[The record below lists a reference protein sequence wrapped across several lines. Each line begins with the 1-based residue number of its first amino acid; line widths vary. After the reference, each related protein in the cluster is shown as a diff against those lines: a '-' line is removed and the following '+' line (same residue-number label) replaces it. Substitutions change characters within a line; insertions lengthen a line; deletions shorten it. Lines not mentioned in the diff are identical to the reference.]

1 MFIHADYITDIEER
15 NNVDNWFVVLTML
28 VSIFLH
34 IIGECK
40 FNRGL
45 NTFINCNSIHFR
57 TFLCFSV
64 IDLVYLSMLFTSFKS
79 VSQHSSAQS
88 SSRHPPGHHG
98 CDRETGLRRG
108 AAHTDKRERERKNQ
122 TSQTS
127 RRGGSCPAQGSPGSG
142 QHYWC
147 CLPGASDIGAGLV
160 VAVVVEQ

>member
-15 NNVDNWFVVLTML
+15 NNVDNWFVVLIML
-28 VSIFLH
+28 VSIILH

-40 FNRGL
+40 FNCGL
-45 NTFINCNSIHFR
+45 NTFTNCNSIHFR

-108 AAHTDKRERERKNQ
+108 AAHTDKRERDAGTEEPDQPDIETRRELPRGARAVGSITGAACLAPATAER
-122 TSQTS
+122 
-127 RRGGSCPAQGSPGSG
+127 A
-142 QHYWC
+142 
-147 CLPGASDIGAGLV
+147 
-160 VAVVVEQ
+160 